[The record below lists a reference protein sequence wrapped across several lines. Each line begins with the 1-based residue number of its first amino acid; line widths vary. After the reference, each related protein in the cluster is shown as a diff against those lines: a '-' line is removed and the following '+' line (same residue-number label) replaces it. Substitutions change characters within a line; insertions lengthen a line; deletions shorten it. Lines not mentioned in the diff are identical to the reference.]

1 VSGDPSIE
9 QKTLLGFA
17 AWWAT
22 RIWGVDPKSDSHPS
36 RVYSG
41 MRSSGATAN
50 HLLGGLKQ
58 AVRDCVSSAADLPVS
73 KVKEIDDELRAVGL
87 PTLSALRVGFTR
99 ALARILKNG
108 ALRTEDDR
116 YLAANV
122 VDDVG
127 IPISR
132 EDRAAL
138 AGMIASWD
146 GSSRPKDSSG

>member
-1 VSGDPSIE
+1 
-9 QKTLLGFA
+9 
-17 AWWAT
+17 
-22 RIWGVDPKSDSHPS
+22 
-36 RVYSG
+36 
-41 MRSSGATAN
+41 
-50 HLLGGLKQ
+50 
-58 AVRDCVSSAADLPVS
+58 VS

-132 EDRAAL
+132 EDRATL
-138 AGMIASWD
+138 AEMIESWD
-146 GSSRPKDSSG
+146 ALSRPKDSSA